1 MDVIPKDDLYVLVIN
16 NDLLICYGVGSTP
29 QTLIFPL
36 SYTRF
41 WCATAT
47 ERQQD
52 DNARAIKFNATP
64 GQEGLSSC
72 RVVGAQ
78 NPISFSYIL
87 IGV

>member
-1 MDVIPKDDLYVLVIN
+1 MIGYQWVIN

-41 WCATAT
+41 WRGAAT

-52 DNARAIKFNATP
+52 DNVRAIKFNATP
-64 GQEGLSSC
+64 GQEALSSC